1 MPRLH
6 QSLAVL
12 AVALAAGCA
21 GTRHYASL
29 PEKNLQI
36 RSSLS
41 GAEAVM
47 GVHRLDQK
55 CAAQYEGV
63 VELDQ
68 PVVEVGL
75 PPGRPSL
82 LVFEFYGS
90 SFLSGSHS
98 IKKEAPLMPR
108 PGYRYEA
115 RVSYKD
121 SLYDVQLREIDPR
134 SGASRELETR
144 LRC

>member
-6 QSLAVL
+6 QAIGALAL
-12 AVALAAGCA
+12 AVAAGC
-21 GTRHYASL
+21 GSTKHYADL

-36 RSSLS
+36 NASLS
-41 GAEAVM
+41 GSKAVM
-47 GVHRLDQK
+47 GVHRLD
-55 CAAQYEGV
+55 AQCRTEYEGV
-63 VELDQ
+63 VELDR
-68 PVVEVGL
+68 PRVDVGL
-75 PPGRPSL
+75 PAGRASL

-98 IKKEAPLMPR
+98 IKQEARLVPR

-121 SLYDVQLREIDPR
+121 SLYDVELREIDPR
-134 SGASRELETR
+134 SGAGRELDSR
-144 LRC
+144 RRC